1 MKNKILVELIVP
13 EVETSYNVFLPIN
26 RKIGNVIV
34 LLSRAVSELT
44 GGVYVVSNKTNLY
57 DVSTG
62 NVYNMDATV
71 LDTDIRNGSKIV
83 LF

>member
-44 GGVYVVSNKTNLY
+44 GGVYAVSNKANLY
-57 DVSTG
+57 DAITG

>member
-44 GGVYVVSNKTNLY
+44 GGVYAVSNKANLY
-57 DVSTG
+57 DATTG
-62 NVYNMDATV
+62 IVYNMDATV